1 MRCSRRRSRQT
12 PGSDVAEFEY
22 CLRCGQP
29 LRSWFSRHEGF
40 GLHCWQALSRAE
52 RRQLLDAARA
62 LQSDLDTL
70 DQVDGHFRLRSR
82 LRLLIAGLRDRG

>member
-1 MRCSRRRSRQT
+1 MR
-12 PGSDVAEFEY
+12 EFEY

-40 GLHCWQALSRAE
+40 GLQCWEALTQAE
-52 RRQLLDAARA
+52 RRKLVHLARA

-70 DQVDGHFRLRSR
+70 DQVDGRTR
-82 LRLLIAGLRDRG
+82 LRDRIRRLIATLRERSGRD